1 MDSTFLNT
9 VNTGI
14 AAGVSDELI
23 GGGGKDLP
31 SGGND
36 NDELTG
42 GIGQDSLHCGA
53 GKDKITD
60 FKPIEGDIESTNCE

>member
-1 MDSTFLNT
+1 LDSTFLNT
-9 VNTGI
+9 VNSGI
-14 AAGVSDELI
+14 GAGVSYELI

-31 SGGND
+31 SGGNG

-42 GIGQDSLHCGA
+42 GIGQDWFDCGA
-53 GKDKITD
+53 GNDKITD